1 MTRRRCVGLWAALM
15 MPVAAGF
22 AFGSATPT
30 LEASNAAIADSTP
43 ASKLASQAELL
54 NVLHALQD
62 RGTTLKDFS
71 ANLRVRVHHLRTDE
85 TDINIGKIWYQRQ
98 GSTSRFD
105 IHFDILAVDGA
116 IARKHADHDLVFD
129 GRWFIDR
136 DGAAKIFRKTEVAPP
151 GSVVNPLKL
160 GQGPL
165 PIPIGQDPHEVL
177 KDFHAQLLLNANGM
191 EHLILKPRDKKVF
204 DFDKLQFWIDP
215 KLGIP
220 VKIRR
225 TDPDG
230 TPTTA
235 TFTNIKI
242 NTGKAHDFHVHVPAP
257 GSGWTVILQPWKSQ

>member
-1 MTRRRCVGLWAALM
+1 M
-15 MPVAAGF
+15 VAASAGL
-22 AFGSATPT
+22 ALGSTQT
-30 LEASNAAIADSTP
+30 VVASKAAAAAGAP
-43 ASKLASQAELL
+43 ASKPASHAELL
-54 NVLHALQD
+54 KVLNALEA

-71 ANLRVRVHHLRTDE
+71 AQLRVRVHHLRTDE

-98 GSTSRFD
+98 GVTSRFD

-136 DGAAKIFRKTEVAPP
+136 DGTAKIFRKTEVAPP

-165 PIPIGQDPHEVL
+165 PIPIGQDPREVL
-177 KDFHAQLLLNANGM
+177 KDFHVQLRLNANGI
-191 EHLILKPRDKKVF
+191 EHLILKPRDKKAF

-242 NTGKAHDFHVHVPAP
+242 NTGKTHDFHVHVPAP
-257 GSGWTVILQPWKSQ
+257 GSGWTVIVQPWKAR

>member
-1 MTRRRCVGLWAALM
+1 M
-15 MPVAAGF
+15 VAASAGLALGSSTPGF
-22 AFGSATPT
+22 VTTKSTM
-30 LEASNAAIADSTP
+30 AAGAP
-43 ASKLASQAELL
+43 ASKSASHAELL
-54 NVLHALQD
+54 KVLNALEA

-71 ANLRVRVHHLRTDE
+71 AQLRVRVHHLRTDE
-85 TDINIGKIWYQRQ
+85 TDINIGKIWYKRQ
-98 GSTSRFD
+98 GATSCFD

-136 DGAAKIFRKTEVAPP
+136 DGTAKIFRKTEVAPP

-165 PIPIGQDPHEVL
+165 PIPIGQDPREVL
-177 KDFHAQLLLNANGM
+177 KDFHVQLRLNANEI
-191 EHLILKPRDKKVF
+191 EHLILKPRDKKAF

-242 NTGKAHDFHVHVPAP
+242 NTGKSHDFHVQVPAP
-257 GSGWTVILQPWKSQ
+257 GRGWTVIVRPWRAQ